1 MLDKVSI
8 KRVYNKII
16 FNGRITTKELREI
29 GLTDEDVRN
38 LLSISR
44 KSLHVYRFYNENML
58 LGYYKQEIEPYA
70 NDEFKMQTLLRVLEI
85 DPKNTEAAYLI
96 IEIKARNHDYAD
108 IFDYIDIIGGKNSLK
123 ESANLLLYLF
133 SFITPVPEKYKDKVA
148 NMKLEDVLVSGNTSE
163 ITRRNILCRSVFS
176 QHYRTAYKV
185 LHDTDDK
192 SALDK
197 TLEVILHEALTVKR
211 DTARKIML
219 ALEKYN
225 DFDGVKRILT
235 EQSQK
240 RRLFLA
246 EEMYLK
252 ICNAYFDI
260 DNGKF
265 SLNPNGG
272 NSGFYNAIYT
282 NDYQTALKLN
292 RSYTEENGKRS
303 RIEAIYEMLLTGV
316 LGKVKRSYNT
326 IFEDFANKD
335 GEKAAEDVEKYLTM
349 SGLGQYKDY
358 MSNLIKLSILNGD
371 AYFVEPAVALG
382 KITKGDKVIDASSY
396 IPEYYFAISVGDLE
410 KAKVYMDLVFS
421 IEKLGGPV
429 ADREFFRQTFEEEEK
444 SQQRRKELSMQLG
457 LDENRSEKAEKETLP
472 DNGDKEKVK
481 EPVVV
486 SDDDKKDDGSKEE
499 VEESS
504 SVTDKEDDDE
514 KFALLSDVVTYVKEN
529 KSFRVLEKL
538 DPTERKQVIKILSQ
552 IPNINVSLVEDRVA
566 IRYVSLPEDKKVFY
580 ENLQSNISKADKF
593 YTNGYYDAAIE
604 IYSDLCSKIE
614 RPKPHIYGSLG
625 LCYRRRGR
633 SKEDYIRA
641 RDSFIMAKDQGW
653 YTDSQIADCESKLN
667 GYDGA
672 KVKKHT
678 QK

>member
-8 KRVYNKII
+8 KRVYNRII

-38 LLSISR
+38 LLFISR

-58 LGYYKQEIEPYA
+58 LNYYKQEIEPYA

-133 SFITPVPEKYKDKVA
+133 SFITPIPEKYKDKVA
-148 NMKLEDVLVSGNTSE
+148 NMKLEDVLVSENTSE
-163 ITRRNILCRSVFS
+163 MTRRNVLYSSVFS
-176 QHYRTAYKV
+176 QHYRAAYKV

-192 SALDK
+192 SALEK

-282 NDYQTALKLN
+282 NDYQTALELN
-292 RSYTEENGKRS
+292 RSYTEENGKRT

-335 GEKAAEDVEKYLTM
+335 GEKAAEDVDKYLTM

-358 MSNLIKLSILNGD
+358 MSNLIKLSVLNGD

-382 KITKGDKVIDASSY
+382 KITKGDKIIDASTY

-410 KAKVYMDLVFS
+410 KAKLYMNIVFS
-421 IEKLGGPV
+421 LEKIGGFV

-444 SQQRRKELSMQLG
+444 SQQRRKELNMQLG
-457 LDENRSEKAEKETLP
+457 LDENRSQKAEKETLP
-472 DNGDKEKVK
+472 NDSGEGKNEESVLI
-481 EPVVV
+481 
-486 SDDDKKDDGSKEE
+486 SDDGKEE
-499 VEESS
+499 VEEALLAST
-504 SVTDKEDDDE
+504 TDKEDDDE

-529 KSFRVLEKL
+529 KSFRILEKL

-566 IRYVSLPEDKKVFY
+566 IRYVSLPEDKKAFY
-580 ENLQSNISKADKF
+580 ENLHSNISRADKF
-593 YTNGYYDAAIE
+593 CANGCYDAAIE

-614 RPKPHIYGSLG
+614 RPKPNVYVGLG

-641 RDSFIMAKDQGW
+641 RDCFIMAKDQGW
-653 YTDSQIADCESKLN
+653 YIDGQIADCESKLN